1 MLIDDA
7 EHGIRKGTI
16 SMCLALQELGIN
28 QGTSEN
34 VSAG

>member
-1 MLIDDA
+1 MLIDGA

-16 SMCLALQELGIN
+16 SLQELGIN